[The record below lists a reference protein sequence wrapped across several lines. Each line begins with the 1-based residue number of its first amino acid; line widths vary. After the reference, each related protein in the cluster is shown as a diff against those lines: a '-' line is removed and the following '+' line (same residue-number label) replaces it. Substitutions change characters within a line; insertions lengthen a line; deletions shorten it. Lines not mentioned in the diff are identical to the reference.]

1 MWLGSGYLAGAG
13 EGGGD
18 GHLHQGPGRHVQLL
32 DRHDGLV
39 QVVVHRHLQQQ
50 HGATGE
56 IGNQQIAFYVL
67 LHAQLRNAVNQ

>member
-1 MWLGSGYLAGAG
+1 MDAVYLAGAG

-39 QVVVHRHLQQQ
+39 QVVVHRHLRSVCQSLKQRLNEGSQ
-50 HGATGE
+50 M
-56 IGNQQIAFYVL
+56 L
-67 LHAQLRNAVNQ
+67 S